1 MIVARGLG
9 RKNIQPGYMVTF
21 GLGFA
26 VFLESD
32 TIRIVRIDVLTE
44 QMGIELSALEA
55 I

>member
-1 MIVARGLG
+1 MIASRGLG

-21 GLGFA
+21 GLGFG

-32 TIRIVRIDVLTE
+32 VIRIVGIRLAVE
-44 QMGIELSALEA
+44 QVSLSMSAVEV